1 MQNSS
6 VNNTIIQSKSVG
18 KCIRQTLVLCDKAD
32 LLIND
37 DFQTLMPPD
46 MHSLRSRVIK
56 LCKTI
61 FIDLEWS
68 RRILDRVW
76 KSCYYAVIC
85 RIRRAALSVEQK
97 NWTEMLISKFV
108 KELCVFANDFPH
120 LRSSACLYIGDL
132 RRYAWL
138 ICGVEKYRNLALLCY
153 RKSVKLDE
161 KNGIALNQLG
171 LLVQETN
178 PTCALL
184 YFLLADN
191 ASLPFDG
198 AYTNVI
204 SLLKREEQKEDPTVA
219 ILEHCFTCFRQPCF
233 EELSTKW
240 SEYIMSQLET
250 RHAFH
255 VALSINVIILAATTS
270 LKRGKEIELQSL
282 SKLFFRISRLLIRN
296 LEEWCVIEAEGADL
310 RRRRASSSD
319 GSVEETKIAGKEKR
333 YCSRSSSLE
342 KDVVSEEDE
351 IAVDT
356 DEIMVEMDGTVIKAD
371 ESSFSKRNNDT
382 QHRVQ
387 TLLVALLHAATSL
400 APHVCNDR
408 VPSALHCQYE
418 DFCQQLVQFLNL
430 LELHLEGK
438 SENLWQL
445 GGLTPWC
452 LLPRFLQGFV
462 KSSHTPVEFAEFF
475 VYTPKNSIKESKMK
489 SMAKLWLAHDTEKE
503 QIRTSLPLYV
513 VPQEDVLLQRLE
525 VMKKILKKDKLIVAI
540 AEGTF
545 RSLDMKKDKAEV
557 RKALRWINTH
567 ISKDGRLRIVP
578 CSTPEMC
585 AEKLVTQAPTT
596 STVFVT
602 VLTLL
607 MIGTN
612 RVIKPITVE
621 NVEDFCARYDK
632 AEKDFLLCH

>member
-1 MQNSS
+1 
-6 VNNTIIQSKSVG
+6 
-18 KCIRQTLVLCDKAD
+18 
-32 LLIND
+32 
-37 DFQTLMPPD
+37 
-46 MHSLRSRVIK
+46 
-56 LCKTI
+56 
-61 FIDLEWS
+61 
-68 RRILDRVW
+68 
-76 KSCYYAVIC
+76 
-85 RIRRAALSVEQK
+85 
-97 NWTEMLISKFV
+97 
-108 KELCVFANDFPH
+108 
-120 LRSSACLYIGDL
+120 
-132 RRYAWL
+132 
-138 ICGVEKYRNLALLCY
+138 
-153 RKSVKLDE
+153 KSVKLDE
-161 KNGIALNQLG
+161 ENGIALNQLG

-184 YFLLADN
+184 YFLLADS

-219 ILEHCFTCFRQPCF
+219 ILEHCFTCFRRPYF

-240 SEYIMSQLET
+240 SEYIISQLET

-270 LKRGKEIELQSL
+270 LKRGKEIELHSL
-282 SKLFFRISRLLIRN
+282 SKLFFRISRVLIRN
-296 LEEWCVIEAEGADL
+296 LEEWCVIEAEAADL

-319 GSVEETKIAGKEKR
+319 GSVEETKIAEKEKR
-333 YCSRSSSLE
+333 HCSRSSSLE

-351 IAVDT
+351 KAVDT
-356 DEIMVEMDGTVIKAD
+356 DEIVAEMDETVMKTD
-371 ESSFSKRNNDT
+371 ESSFSKRNYDT
-382 QHRVQ
+382 QHRIQ

-400 APHVCNDR
+400 APHVYNDR

-452 LLPRFLQGFV
+452 LLPRFLQAFV
-462 KSSHTPVEFAEFF
+462 KSSHTPVEFVEFF

-489 SMAKLWLAHDTEKE
+489 NMAKLWLAHDTEKE

-567 ISKDGRLRIVP
+567 ISKDGRLRIIP
-578 CSTPEMC
+578 SSTPEMC
-585 AEKLVTQAPTT
+585 AEKLATQAPTT